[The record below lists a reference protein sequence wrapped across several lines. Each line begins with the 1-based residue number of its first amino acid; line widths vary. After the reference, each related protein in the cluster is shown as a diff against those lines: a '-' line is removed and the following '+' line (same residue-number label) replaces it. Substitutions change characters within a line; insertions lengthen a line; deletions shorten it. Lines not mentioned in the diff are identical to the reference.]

1 MDGQQIIDVAL
12 KQASKAGRAKKNWKK
27 SDLAR
32 LNTTH
37 AITLGFLNDYN
48 SRASAELTDFEKHLI
63 ETMLDVK
70 GKNTQ
75 IQHIKATIK
84 ILKKLKDEYE
94 IKLKF
99 ADFPKQSAK
108 IMKEYFGRYSSV
120 VRKIKLDKIEKFL
133 KKINELPKIKKMD
146 TIIIAGYPNVG
157 KSQLLKT
164 MSKHKIQTAPYPF
177 TTKELLIGYVANRYD
192 KAQLIDTPGILDRP
206 LEERNEIEKKAI
218 LALKFLSKNVLY
230 LIDSSET
237 CGYSIKEQE
246 NLLKEIKQKFK
257 PNLLIIETKA
267 DLPHKK
273 IKANYSLDTRN
284 EKQVDE
290 LRKKVMKHYFG

>member
-48 SRASAELTDFEKHLI
+48 SKASAELTDFEKHLI

-84 ILKKLKDEYE
+84 ILKKLKTEYE

-108 IMKEYFGRYSSV
+108 MMKEYFGRYSSV
-120 VRKIKLDKIEKFL
+120 VRKVKLDKIEKFL

-206 LEERNEIEKKAI
+206 IEERNEIEKKAM
-218 LALKFLSKNVLY
+218 LALKFLSKNVLF

-237 CGYSIKEQE
+237 CGYSIKAQE
-246 NLLKEIKQKFK
+246 NLLKEIKQTFK
-257 PNLLIIETKA
+257 PNLIIVETKA

-273 IKANYSLDTRN
+273 IKADYSLDARD

-290 LRKKVMKHYFG
+290 LRKKVMKEYFG

>member
-1 MDGQQIIDVAL
+1 MDGQDIINVAL

-37 AITLGFLNDYN
+37 AVTLGFLNDYN
-48 SRASAELTDFEKHLI
+48 NKASEELTNFEKHLV
-63 ETMLDVK
+63 ETMMNVK

-75 IQHIKATIK
+75 IQHIKATIE
-84 ILKKLKDEYE
+84 ILKRLKTEYDV
-94 IKLKF
+94 KLKF

-120 VRKIKLDKIEKFL
+120 VKKIKLDKIEQFL
-133 KKINELPKIKKMD
+133 KKINELPQIKKMD

-164 MSKHKIQTAPYPF
+164 MSKHKVQTASYPF

-206 LEERNEIEKKAI
+206 IEERNEIEKKAM
-218 LALKFLSKNVLY
+218 LALKYLSKNVLF

-237 CGYSIKEQE
+237 CGYTIEEQK
-246 NLLKEIKQKFK
+246 NLLKEVKQTFN
-257 PNLLIIETKA
+257 PNLIIVETKA

-273 IKANYSLDTRN
+273 IKADYSLDTRD

-290 LRKKVMKHYFG
+290 LKKEIMKKFFG